1 MIRRHRIHS
10 DELSVQEVNGMYVTK
25 VYFTLDELSDFIKEK
40 LSKEDHA
47 RFENSAFIPIKIGL
61 NDSDL
66 TIEAT
71 FVTAH

>member
-10 DELSVQEVNGMYVTK
+10 DEFSVQEVNGMYVTK
-25 VYFTLDELSDFIKEK
+25 VYFTLDELNDFIKEK
-40 LSKEDHA
+40 LSKEDRV